1 MTNGVPISS
10 TSNSTLALLGPLP
23 DRIIVVRAPHT
34 IGSIVVEEP
43 DDIPFTKL
51 VESDHIPIHCV
62 DTDTYFEM
70 PTENSYLFSTSPL
83 GAIQGLS
90 NKFREPL
97 TIRVVLHDMSP
108 IILGYFGNE
117 LSASPASEANEPPQ
131 GRIETFTISRYLL
144 NRETILNTPL
154 DNFLLSRSLLPLW
167 DVFDLAEEIMKCN
180 LSWPR
185 V

>member
-1 MTNGVPISS
+1 M
-10 TSNSTLALLGPLP
+10 
-23 DRIIVVRAPHT
+23 
-34 IGSIVVEEP
+34 
-43 DDIPFTKL
+43 
-51 VESDHIPIHCV
+51 

-70 PTENSYLFSTSPL
+70 PTENSNLFSTSPL

-108 IILGYFGNE
+108 IILGYLGNE
-117 LSASPASEANEPPQ
+117 LPASPASEANEPTQ

-167 DVFDLAEEIMKCN
+167 DVFDLAEEIMKSN